1 MKLVPLADKVVL
13 KVVEKEETTKSG
25 IVIAT
30 ASKEKSPLAEVIAV
44 GPGGMVDGYEV
55 EMQVKV
61 GQKVVYP
68 KFAGQVIELDKEEYL
83 IMKQSEI
90 LAIVE

>member
-13 KVVEKEETTKSG
+13 KAVEEEKKTSSG
-25 IVIAT
+25 IVIASQT
-30 ASKEKSPLAEVIAV
+30 KEKTPVAEVIAV

-68 KFAGQVIELDKEEYL
+68 KFAGQTVEIEKVEYI
-83 IMKQSEI
+83 IMRQSEI
-90 LAIVE
+90 LAIME